1 MLYGIMMSYIII
13 LLKGSEF
20 NLVKDLSLNPNSAT
34 SVYIRIIPEL
44 EQLKTSDMTADDR
57 IETARDL
64 VISSLCKARMDC
76 TENRKGISQDYIVKV
91 RMIISKYQT
100 INQIINYLNN
110 AINIGKNYEKETN

>member
-1 MLYGIMMSYIII
+1 MSYIII

-34 SVYIRIIPEL
+34 SVYIRIMPEL
-44 EQLKTSDMTADDR
+44 EQLKTADMTADDR

-110 AINIGKNYEKETN
+110 AINIGKNYEKETTK